1 MDLRGAKQFG
11 SIHAVAF
18 VLSLAIPHFGQ
29 VSAGIGAKVVLQKDT
44 ALIVTANSGGDALL
58 VFEVEVR
65 DRVRHPARDLV
76 HSDFVI
82 IERGQK
88 QSVVFFRNEFATEGS
103 DFQGKYLVAYYR
115 FIKSGDSIKVQVK
128 LKDEERVK
136 RQGLQLSVIGA
147 RRVEVTL

>member
-1 MDLRGAKQFG
+1 MDARWTKQFG
-11 SIHAVAF
+11 STHALAF

-29 VSAGIGAKVVLQKDT
+29 VSGGIGDKVVLQKDA
-44 ALIVTANSGGDALL
+44 ALIVTANSGGLALL
-58 VFEVEVR
+58 EFDVEVR
-65 DRVRHPARDLV
+65 DRVRRPARDLV

-88 QSVVFFRNEFATEGS
+88 QPVVFFENEFVTEGS

-115 FIKSGDSIKVQVK
+115 FIKTGDSIKVQVK
-128 LKDEERVK
+128 LRDKERVK